1 MRRSSVRYEEGCARG
16 VRLSVHERL
25 VAGLSSTETEELERG
40 YLCTLGAISL
50 LSLLGS
56 CQ

>member
-1 MRRSSVRYEEGCARG
+1 MRYEEGCARG

>member
-1 MRRSSVRYEEGCARG
+1 MRCEGGCARG

-25 VAGLSSTETEELERG
+25 VAGLSSAEELERG

-50 LSLLGS
+50 LSVLGS